1 MKFTEELTGVM
12 TSKKIISFLLLLVLV
27 FATGFYIGTSEPT
40 ITGAAVAKPGFS
52 EKTIY
57 LDNVDKIVNQ
67 TAEILYNVNDYT
79 KLAAE
84 EKIDNSL
91 YKEMLI
97 KDLGKIQNLKSQV
110 YSITPPEEFKNHNEG
125 LKKEFD
131 YYELTIKQMLDNIK

>member
-1 MKFTEELTGVM
+1 MKKTQL
-12 TSKKIISFLLLLVLV
+12 FLLLILV
-27 FATGFYIGTSEPT
+27 FALGFYIGTSEPAV
-40 ITGAAVAKPGFS
+40 TGAAVAKPTYS

-79 KLAAE
+79 KLAT
-84 EKIDNSL
+84 EKKIANSL

-97 KDLGKIQNLKSQV
+97 KDLAKIQNLKSQV

-125 LKKEFD
+125 LKKEYD
-131 YYELTIKQMLDNIK
+131 YYELTIKQMLNNIK